1 MDIDVFFQF
10 PVDLPGLIDQN
21 PNRLCVHSATLSALA
36 LFTNHRS
43 CRGSTCSC
51 SAGLAH
57 SSWLKGV
64 CVCVCVSVR
73 VSCEIFFGLSTEPD
87 GHIGRAWAGRRSKNP
102 TGWIL
107 TFSLNFQWIF
117 QDLVI
122 KIPTVCV
129 CSLLYL
135 AHLHCLPTIGP
146 AAVALVAAAPA
157 WRTRHG

>member
-10 PVDLPGLIDQN
+10 PVDLSGLIDQN

-57 SSWLKGV
+57 SSWLKSVYVCVCASV
-64 CVCVCVSVR
+64 CVCVTSVELGR
-73 VSCEIFFGLSTEPD
+73 GDAATIPLVDIDVFSQCPVDLS
-87 GHIGRAWAGRRSKNP
+87 G
-102 TGWIL
+102 
-107 TFSLNFQWIF
+107 
-117 QDLVI
+117 LVI

-129 CSLLYL
+129 CSLLHL

-146 AAVALVAAAPA
+146 AAVALVAAALA